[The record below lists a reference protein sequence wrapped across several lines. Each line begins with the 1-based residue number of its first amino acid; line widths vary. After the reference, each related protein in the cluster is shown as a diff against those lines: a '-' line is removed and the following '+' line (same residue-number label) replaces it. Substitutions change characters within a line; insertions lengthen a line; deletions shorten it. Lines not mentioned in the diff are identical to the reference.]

1 MQISVNVSYEEP
13 KTTKFDALMEQYKVA
28 KQIANETVSYYKPL
42 AEAGEEA
49 KMKAILRQLETIE
62 YYCYQ
67 LALLTDNKEYKTSSI
82 ITCTQRGG
90 DYGGIWFTVQ
100 CNINS
105 DGTPC
110 YYKKWGNVEFSI
122 ENLKKIPHAFIDK
135 GFNILGNWDK
145 WKVYEELEDNIY
157 RKIQALIKEQ
167 EQRGQKQIQRFE
179 NIQD

>member
-1 MQISVNVSYEEP
+1 MKINVNVSYEQP
-13 KTTKFDALMEQYKVA
+13 TTTKFDALMEQYKVA

-49 KMKAILRQLETIE
+49 KMKAILKQLETIE

-67 LALLTDNKEYKTSSI
+67 LALLKDNKEAEASTI
-82 ITCTQRGG
+82 ITSTQRGN
-90 DYGGIWFTVQ
+90 DYGGLWFSVR

-105 DGTPC
+105 NGTPC
-110 YYKKWGNVEFSI
+110 YYKKWGHVEFSI
-122 ENLKKIPHAFIDK
+122 EQLKKAPHAFTDK
-135 GFNILGNWDK
+135 GYNILGNWDK

-157 RKIQALIKEQ
+157 YKMRALIKGQ
-167 EQRGQKQIQRFE
+167 EQRGQKQIKRFE